1 MNSRIRFFTLILV
14 LFPVFLNAQVKDTL
28 SKKLDSLAKQ
38 PDSVGANQVNNIQP
52 KAYNDRTKITPN
64 SYLVLLADDI
74 KQQFTSPF
82 RATASDW
89 WKIGAFT
96 AGIAG
101 VTLWLD
107 KPVNRLA
114 VDWRAESP
122 QMVSTSAY
130 VTQFGGAYEAYT
142 LAFVGAYGYIFK
154 KEKMKTTFW
163 LATQAYITAGL
174 IANIL
179 KYLTGQQRP
188 NWYDPVTGMN
198 DNIFHGPFFAF
209 TKDKNGVR
217 PPEQMYS
224 AFPSGH
230 TTAAFAAATVFAM
243 EYRDSKIIPIIAY
256 SAASLVGISRITENQ
271 HWLSDVLVGAML
283 GFLSGRQVVN
293 NYHRYSK
300 IQNDKA
306 RKKKASLSFELNYM
320 NGAVMPGVVVK
331 F

>member
-1 MNSRIRFFTLILV
+1 MT
-14 LFPVFLNAQVKDTL
+14 
-28 SKKLDSLAKQ
+28 
-38 PDSVGANQVNNIQP
+38 
-52 KAYNDRTKITPN
+52 
-64 SYLVLLADDI
+64 DDI
-74 KQQFTSPF
+74 KQQFTAPF
-82 RATASDW
+82 RASASDW
-89 WKIGAFT
+89 FKIGVFT

-101 VTLWLD
+101 VTLFVD
-107 KPVNRLA
+107 KPVNQVA
-114 VDWRAESP
+114 VNFRVKSNTL
-122 QMVSTSAY
+122 VSTSAY
-130 VTQFGGAYEAYT
+130 VTQFGGAYEGYT
-142 LAFVGAYGYIFK
+142 LAFLGAYGYLFK

-174 IANIL
+174 IANLL

-188 NWYDPVTGMN
+188 NYYDPVTGMN
-198 DNIFHGPFFAF
+198 NNIFHGPFFAF

-224 AFPSGH
+224 SFPSGH

-243 EYRDSKIIPIIAY
+243 EYKDSKIIPIVAY
-256 SAASLVGISRITENQ
+256 SAASLIGISRITENQ

-300 IQNDKA
+300 IQNEKA
-306 RKKKASLSFELNYM
+306 KKRGSLSFELNYM
-320 NGAVMPGVVVK
+320 NGTVLPGIVYR

>member
-1 MNSRIRFFTLILV
+1 MNSRIRFLTIVLA
-14 LFPVFLNAQVKDTL
+14 LFPFFVHAQIKDTL
-28 SKKLDSLAKQ
+28 SQKLDSLANKK
-38 PDSVGANQVNNIQP
+38 DSVGANQVNNIQP
-52 KAYNDRTKITPN
+52 KEYNERTKITPN
-64 SYLVLLADDI
+64 SYLVLLGDDI
-74 KQQFTSPF
+74 KQQFTAPF
-82 RATASDW
+82 RATAKDW
-89 WKIGAFT
+89 FYAGAFA

-101 VTLWLD
+101 VTLLAD

-114 VDWRAESP
+114 VDWRAESNT
-122 QMVSTSAY
+122 MVSTSSY
-130 VTQFGGAYEAYT
+130 VTQFGGAYEGYT

-174 IANIL
+174 IANLI

-188 NWYDPVTGMN
+188 NWYDPVTGQN
-198 DNIFHGPFFAF
+198 NNIFHGPFFAF

-224 AFPSGH
+224 SFPSGH

-256 SAASLVGISRITENQ
+256 SAASLVGLSRITENQ

-306 RKKKASLSFELNYM
+306 RKKKASVSFNLDYLN
-320 NGAVMPGVVVK
+320 GTVMPGIVVR